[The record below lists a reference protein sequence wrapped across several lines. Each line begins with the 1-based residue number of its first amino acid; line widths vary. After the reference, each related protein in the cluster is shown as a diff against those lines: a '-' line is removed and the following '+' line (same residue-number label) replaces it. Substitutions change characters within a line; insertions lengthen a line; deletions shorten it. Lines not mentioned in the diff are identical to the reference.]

1 MQMRSRTKSN
11 FFVTR
16 LLTGATLA
24 AVFLLAGTPR
34 ATGYDDGCYR
44 RTAHAE
50 HKLHEAI
57 EHHGYNSRQADRW
70 RRELHEARESCW
82 RERHQWWNEHEHRW
96 HHDHDWDDR
105 DHDRD

>member
-1 MQMRSRTKSN
+1 MQMRSRAKSN
-11 FFVTR
+11 LFVKR
-16 LLTGATLA
+16 LFAAATLA
-24 AVFLLAGTPR
+24 AVFLLAATPR
-34 ATGYDDGCYR
+34 AAAYDDGCYR

-57 EHHGYNSRQADRW
+57 EHHGYNSQQADHW
-70 RRELHEARESCW
+70 RHELHEARARCW

>member
-1 MQMRSRTKSN
+1 MQMRSRAKSN
-11 FFVTR
+11 LFVKR
-16 LLTGATLA
+16 LLAAATLA
-24 AVFLLAGTPR
+24 AVFLLVGTPR
-34 ATGYDDGCYR
+34 AAAYDDGCYR
-44 RTAHAE
+44 RTARAE

-57 EHHGYNSRQADRW
+57 EHHGYNSRQADHW
-70 RRELHEARESCW
+70 RHELHEARESCW